1 MIGAIFRALLAFVG
15 SNLDDILVL
24 TLFFADARYRRRD
37 IVLGQLLGIG
47 ALTALAICGA
57 QGLRL
62 LPERFLPFLGLVPIF
77 LGIRMLFAR
86 GDADDSDEIP
96 DSTQNRAA
104 FLVVMLVTMGNG
116 GDNLAL
122 YIPLFASF
130 SAVQTLCA
138 CAVFALLVLLWCFA
152 AEKIAESPLVSRLLA
167 RFGRWIVPA
176 VLILLGLTILF
187 AR

>member
-37 IVLGQLLGIG
+37 IVWGQLLGIG

-57 QGLRL
+57 QGMRL
-62 LPERFLPFLGLVPIF
+62 LPERFLPLLGLVPII
-77 LGIRMLFAR
+77 LGVRLLFAR
-86 GDADDSDEIP
+86 RDADDSDNIP
-96 DSTQNRAA
+96 ASTQNRAA
-104 FLVVMLVTMGNG
+104 FLAVMLVTMGNG

-130 SAVQTLCA
+130 SAAQTLCA
-138 CAVFALLVLLWCFA
+138 CALFALFVLLWCFA
-152 AEKIAESPLVSRLLA
+152 AEKIAKSPLVSRLLA
-167 RFGRWIVPA
+167 RFGRWIIPA
-176 VLILLGLTILF
+176 ALLALGFAILF
-187 AR
+187 AS